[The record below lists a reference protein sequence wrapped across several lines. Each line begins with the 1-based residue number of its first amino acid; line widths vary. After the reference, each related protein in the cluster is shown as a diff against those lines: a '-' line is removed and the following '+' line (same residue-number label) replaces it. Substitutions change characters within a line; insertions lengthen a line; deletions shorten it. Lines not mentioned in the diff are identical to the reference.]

1 MQIGDGGTSGS
12 IGPGAILTDGTLS
25 VNRSDTL
32 TLANSISGVGGLVNA
47 GAGTTILTGANSYA
61 GSTTIAAGTVQVGD
75 GGTTGTLGTGAVVNN
90 GALIFNRNNTY
101 NVGNAING
109 TGTVTKSGSG
119 TAIFTGAN
127 SYAGLT
133 TITAGTLQLGD
144 GGTSGTL
151 GSGAIANNGTLTVN
165 RSDAVTLNGMS
176 GTGRLV
182 QAGSG
187 TTILASDNTYTG
199 TTTIAAGTLQVGD
212 GGTLGTLGTGAVAND
227 GLLRFNR
234 TNTLTIANA
243 ISGAGG
249 LAQDGSGLTI
259 LTGTNSY
266 TGTTTIGAGTL
277 QIGDGGTSGS
287 IGPGAILT
295 DGTLSVNRSDTL
307 TLANSISGV
316 GGLVNAGAG
325 TTILTG
331 ANSYAG
337 STTIAAGTVQ
347 VGDGGATG
355 TLGTGAVVNN
365 GALIFNRSNAVTVA
379 GDISGT
385 GALQQVG
392 SGTTILQGH
401 NTYTGGTTISAGTL
415 ELGNGGTRGGIVGNV
430 LNNSILNFNRADTM
444 IIDGVISGSGAVN
457 QIGTGTT
464 ILAAD
469 NTYSG
474 PTTIASGT
482 VQVGNGGT
490 TGTLGSGPLVN
501 NGTLAFSRSDT
512 LTLTNV
518 LSGSGGLQQV
528 GPGTLILAADNT
540 YAGPTTITGG
550 TLQVGTGSTT
560 GRLGLGAITNHS
572 VLAFNRSDVVTVGSD
587 IAGSGLLRQ
596 MGSGTLVLT
605 GGNTYSGGT
614 TIEGSTL
621 QVGNGGFTGSLGS
634 GPVLNNGSLIV
645 NRNGLLQLSGN
656 ISGSGALQQIGP
668 GTTVLS
674 GTNTYNGGTTI
685 AAGTLQVGNGGTS
698 GSLMGDVSNESLLV
712 FNRSDAVTFGGT
724 ISGTGAFVQRG
735 SGTTILTGANSYTGT
750 TTIESGTLQIGNG
763 GTTGQIGSG
772 PLLNNGT
779 LAFNRSDTLTVG
791 SALSGAGA
799 LKQIGPGTLVLT
811 GANTYAGGTT
821 IEGGALQ
828 LGDGGASGSL
838 VGNVRNDGV
847 LVFNRQD
854 QFTFDGVVSGSG
866 HLHQMGRGTTI
877 LTGANTYSGT
887 TAISGGTLQVGNG
900 GATGQLGSGAIVNHG
915 TLVFDRSD
923 LVTVQSPI
931 TGSGN
936 VIQAGSGTL
945 FLTGNHTFS
954 GSTLVR
960 AGTLRLD
967 SSLAGAVDVAS
978 GATFIGNGSIG
989 GSLSVN
995 GTVSVATSRGGHGA
1009 LTVGGNVT
1017 LGPGSRSHMTIDPSG
1032 GYSQLIAGGAA
1043 NVDGAT
1049 FVVTGAAG
1057 PYSRV
1062 SFYPVLQAAGG
1073 VSGTAAATTSIA
1085 SLDPTLTAR
1094 GQSLVLTLL
1103 NTALPLVPF
1112 ATTASG
1118 TSVGS
1123 VFDRLRPIAT
1133 GDLSVVIREL
1143 TALDD
1148 AALGLALDATAGEVH
1163 ATATVLSAFDGEAVT
1178 NVVRRELATR
1188 GASETGTSAMRQWP
1202 VGTRFWTRFYAQD
1215 TSLASGSAHGAD
1227 ARLSG
1232 FVAGVDRTFSSRWF
1246 AGAGAGYSTGDL
1258 AVDFLTDSADY
1269 STPRGLGYVGVSGS
1283 RWIVYGGA
1291 SVARNAYDIQR
1302 SLTFAAVFPDSLG
1315 GGPIF
1320 GGIDRLATMRVTG
1333 LATEVWADAA
1343 FVSHLGQ
1350 FEFRPSAGLRAARFG
1365 RNAAAEAGA
1374 DSLSLTSPEQSIASR
1389 QATVGISANHSMG
1402 RLRLS
1407 GSGGYQR
1414 ELTDGRTTATLQV
1427 SDHARGLYTIE
1438 GASLALN
1445 AVTADA
1451 AVTLQLKGVQ
1461 LSLGYEAKHARGE
1474 TRQGIQLGLR
1484 F

>member
-1 MQIGDGGTSGS
+1 M
-12 IGPGAILTDGTLS
+12 TL
-25 VNRSDTL
+25 
-32 TLANSISGVGGLVNA
+32 
-47 GAGTTILTGANSYA
+47 
-61 GSTTIAAGTVQVGD
+61 
-75 GGTTGTLGTGAVVNN
+75 
-90 GALIFNRNNTY
+90 
-101 NVGNAING
+101 NAI
-109 TGTVTKSGSG
+109 SGSG
-119 TAIFTGAN
+119 
-127 SYAGLT
+127 
-133 TITAGTLQLGD
+133 Q
-144 GGTSGTL
+144 
-151 GSGAIANNGTLTVN
+151 
-165 RSDAVTLNGMS
+165 
-176 GTGRLV
+176 LV

-187 TTILASDNTYTG
+187 TTILAADNTYTG
-199 TTTIAAGTLQVGD
+199 ATTIAAGTLQVGD
-212 GGTLGTLGTGAVAND
+212 GGTLGSLGTGAVAND

-234 TNTLTIANA
+234 SNTLTVANA

-249 LAQDGSGLTI
+249 VAQDGSGTTI
-259 LTGTNSY
+259 LTGTNTY
-266 TGTTTIGAGTL
+266 TGATTIGAGTL

-287 IGPGAILT
+287 IGAGAIVN
-295 DGTLSVNRSDTL
+295 DGTLSVNRSDTV
-307 TLANSISGV
+307 TLANSISGS
-316 GGLVNAGAG
+316 GALVQAGAG

-331 ANSYAG
+331 ANSYSG
-337 STTIAAGTVQ
+337 STTIAAGTLQ
-347 VGDGGATG
+347 VGDGGTSG
-355 TLGTGAVVNN
+355 TLGLGNVANDGMLV
-365 GALIFNRSNAVTVA
+365 FNRSDAVSVA
-379 GDISGT
+379 GDISGS
-385 GALQQVG
+385 GALQQAG
-392 SGTTILQGH
+392 PGTTVLQGH

-415 ELGNGGTRGGIVGNV
+415 ELGDGGTRGGIVGNV
-430 LNNSILNFNRADTM
+430 VNNSILNFNRADTM
-444 IIDGVISGSGAVN
+444 SIDGVISGSGAVN

-469 NTYSG
+469 NTYTG
-474 PTTIASGT
+474 PTTITSGT
-482 VQVGNGGT
+482 LQIGNGGT

-540 YAGPTTITGG
+540 YAGATTITGG

-560 GRLGLGAITNHS
+560 GQLGLGVVTNHS
-572 VLAFNRSDVVTVGSD
+572 VLAFNRSDVVTVGND

-596 MGSGTLVLT
+596 IGSGTLVLT
-605 GGNTYSGGT
+605 GNNTYTGGT

-621 QVGNGGFTGSLGS
+621 QVGNGGLTGSLGS
-634 GPVLNNGSLIV
+634 GSVVNNGSLIV
-645 NRNGLLQLSGN
+645 NRDGLLQLSGN
-656 ISGSGALQQIGP
+656 ISGTGAVQQIGP

-674 GTNTYNGGTTI
+674 GTNAYTGGTTI

-698 GSLMGDVSNESLLV
+698 GSLSGDVSNESLLV
-712 FNRSDAVTFGGT
+712 FNRSDAVTFAGT

-735 SGTTILTGANSYTGT
+735 SGTTILTGSNTYSGT

-763 GTTGQIGSG
+763 GTTGQLGSG
-772 PLLNNGT
+772 ALVNNGT

-791 SALSGAGA
+791 SVLSGAGA
-799 LKQIGPGTLVLT
+799 LKQMGPGTLILT

-847 LVFNRQD
+847 LAFNRQD

-866 HLHQMGRGTTI
+866 QLHQMGRGTTI
-877 LTGANTYSGT
+877 LTGANTYTGT
-887 TAISGGTLQVGNG
+887 TAISRGTLQVGNG
-900 GATGQLGSGAIVNHG
+900 GTTGQLGSGAIVNHG

-945 FLTGNHTFS
+945 FVTGDHSYS

-967 SSLAGAVDVAS
+967 GSVAGPVDVAT

-989 GSLSVN
+989 GSLAVN
-995 GTVSVATSRGGHGA
+995 GTLSAATSRGGHGK

-1017 LGPGSRSHMTIDPSG
+1017 LGPGSRSHMTIDASG
-1032 GYSQLIAGGAA
+1032 GYSQIVSSGTA

-1049 FVVTGAAG
+1049 FVVAAAEG

-1062 SFYPVLQAAGG
+1062 SFYPFLQAASG
-1073 VSGTAAATTSIA
+1073 VSGAAAAITSIA
-1085 SLDPTLTAR
+1085 SLDPTVTAR

-1103 NTALPLVPF
+1103 NTSLPLAPF
-1112 ATTASG
+1112 ATTTSG
-1118 TSVGS
+1118 TSVAS
-1123 VFDRLRPIAT
+1123 AFDRLRPTAT

-1148 AALGLALDATAGEVH
+1148 AALGRALDATAGEVH
-1163 ATATVLSAFDGEAVT
+1163 ATATVLAAFDGEAVA
-1178 NVVRRELATR
+1178 NVVRQELATR
-1188 GASETGTSAMRQWP
+1188 GASEIGTTARRLSP
-1202 VGTRFWTRFYAQD
+1202 LGTRFWVRFHGQD
-1215 TSLASGSAHGAD
+1215 TSLASGSAHGAN

-1232 FVAGVDRTFSSRWF
+1232 FVAGADRTFASRWF

-1258 AVDFLTDSADY
+1258 TVDFLGDSADY
-1269 STPRGLGYVGVSGS
+1269 STPRGFGYVGVSGP

-1291 SVARNAYDIQR
+1291 SVARNAYDLRR
-1302 SLTFAAVFPDSLG
+1302 SLAFAAMFPDSLG

-1320 GGIDRLATMRVTG
+1320 GGIDRQATMRLTG
-1333 LATEVWADAA
+1333 LATEVLADAA
-1343 FVSHLGQ
+1343 LVSHLGQ
-1350 FEFRPSAGLRAARFG
+1350 FELRPSAGLRVARYG
-1365 RNAAAEAGA
+1365 RNAAAESGA
-1374 DSLSLTSPEQSIASR
+1374 DALSLTSPEQSIVSR
-1389 QATVGISANHSMG
+1389 QATFGITASRPLGRFGVSA
-1402 RLRLS
+1402 
-1407 GSGGYQR
+1407 SGGYQR
-1414 ELTDGRTTATLQV
+1414 ELTDGRITTTLQV
-1427 SDHARGLYTIE
+1427 SDSAAGDFTVD
-1438 GASLALN
+1438 GPSLARN

-1451 AVTLQLKGVQ
+1451 GVTMRLKGVQ
-1461 LSLGYEAKHARGE
+1461 LWLGYDAKHARGE